1 VFCQADKVV
10 DDAVDIEKDL
20 KPSIDWLN
28 KHVNADGSVT
38 DNMPEK
44 PREMMVRSNVH
55 IFLYLVYNYSEV
67 IRLITTYFK
76 LNINIKGVF
85 INCSILFYLFSQI

>member
-1 VFCQADKVV
+1 VFCQAYKVV
-10 DDAVDIEKDL
+10 DDAVDVEKDL

-38 DNMPEK
+38 HNMPEI

-55 IFLYLVYNYSEV
+55 IFLYLVYNCSEV
-67 IRLITTYFK
+67 IRLITTYITFHTQFK
-76 LNINIKGVF
+76 
-85 INCSILFYLFSQI
+85 Y